1 MASELTEILDSLD
14 IADFLE
20 YEGIDYRERTG
31 SSGPQ
36 FNIQECP
43 ACGDRKWRVWI
54 NQESGLG
61 NCFHGDC
68 HQKTFNKYSFIR
80 EQLDNP
86 PAKDVVTY
94 LKRLAVRHGWKPK
107 RKAAVAAA
115 PVVTAGALF
124 PSRCVTIPDEK
135 GNHMAYLQD
144 RGISA
149 AMSKEFGLHYC
160 DRGYFSWSI
169 SIGEREAFQY
179 YGERIVI
186 PIFDL
191 LGHQVTFQ
199 GRDITGL
206 SDRKYLFPPGLP
218 ASGRYLYGGHLVKGV
233 KEIVVTEGAFD
244 CWSVLKALRANV
256 DLAGVGVVATFGMHL
271 SDNPSS
277 DGDDQVGCFVK
288 LQRLGLQRVTF
299 MWDGER
305 RALRKALDAAMRL
318 QRLGLRSRVAIL
330 PNGKDPNEMRPE
342 EVINCYYS
350 AKDLAIPGQKMKLLR
365 QLL

>member
-1 MASELTEILDSLD
+1 MGSELTEALKHLD
-14 IADFLE
+14 IIDFLE
-20 YEGIDYRERTG
+20 YEGIEYKERTG

-80 EQLDNP
+80 EQLSNP
-86 PAKDVVTY
+86 PAKDVITY
-94 LKRLAVRHGWKPK
+94 LKRLAARHGWKPK
-107 RKAAVAAA
+107 RAPLPAA
-115 PVVTAGALF
+115 PPIISTGPLF
-124 PSRCVTIPDEK
+124 PSRCVSIPDEH
-135 GNHMAYLQD
+135 GNHMEYLSN

-149 AMSKEFGLHYC
+149 EMSKEFGLCYC
-160 DRGYFSWSI
+160 DGGEFRWSN
-169 SIGEREAFQY
+169 SIGEREGIQY
-179 YGERIVI
+179 YGERVVI
-186 PIFDL
+186 PIFNLD
-191 LGHQVTFQ
+191 GEQVTFQ
-199 GRDITGL
+199 GRDVPGL

-218 ASGRYLYGGHLVKGV
+218 ASGRFLYGGNLAKGK
-233 KEIVVTEGAFD
+233 KEIVVTEGVFD
-244 CWSVLKALRANV
+244 CWSVLKAMRADIDLANV
-256 DLAGVGVVATFGMHL
+256 GVTATFGMHL
-271 SDNPSS
+271 SDNISS

-305 RALRKALDAAMRL
+305 RALKKALEAAVRL
-318 QRLGLRSRVAIL
+318 QRLGLRVRVAIL
-330 PNGKDPNEMRPE
+330 PDGKDPNEMRPE
-342 EVINCYYS
+342 EVIKCYYS
-350 AKDLAIPGQKMKLLR
+350 AKDLAIPGQKMELLR